1 MQSKDPTNEYWSRV
15 MKDQPMPEALLEVT
29 HQKPLAED
37 FKPQKNVL
45 LYQSY
50 KRGTDAQKQEKYS
63 LEESKVASITYL
75 SDYGMNDIEEI
86 NFVLL
91 LLENF
96 DFFPIKKR

>member
-1 MQSKDPTNEYWSRV
+1 

-29 HQKPLAED
+29 HQKPLTED
-37 FKPQKNVL
+37 FKPQKNFL
-45 LYQSY
+45 HYLSY
-50 KRGTDAQKQEKYS
+50 KRVRDGKKQEKYS

-75 SDYGMNDIEEI
+75 SDDGMNDIEEI

-96 DFFPIKKR
+96 EFFPIKKR